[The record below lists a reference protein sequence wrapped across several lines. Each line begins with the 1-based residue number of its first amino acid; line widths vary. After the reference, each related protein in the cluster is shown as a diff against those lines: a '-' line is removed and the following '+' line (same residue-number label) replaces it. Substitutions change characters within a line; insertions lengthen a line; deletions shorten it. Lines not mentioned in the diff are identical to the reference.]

1 MVVRLFIRRSD
12 NHTSFFL
19 FFLALRYVLFCHWRS
34 SSESCWLTPHAHH
47 RPKRVSTCI
56 NRTLPIV
63 PSFPPPFDAFPTYRS
78 NLLSA
83 FALYP
88 YCEPRTE
95 KITTYGFARVHNTG
109 FVVYVVPCL
118 VHTKR
123 MSSHVTRKTC
133 TTQKGWA
140 VWNNW
145 IRNLKPFEKKFEKKE
160 LI

>member
-1 MVVRLFIRRSD
+1 MVGRLFIRRSD

-19 FFLALRYVLFCHWRS
+19 FFLSTSLRTLLPLTFLF
-34 SSESCWLTPHAHH
+34 SSESCWLTPHAH
-47 RPKRVSTCI
+47 RSKRVSTCT

-63 PSFPPPFDAFPTYRS
+63 PSFPPPSDAFPTYGS

-118 VHTKR
+118 VRTKR
-123 MSSHVTRKTC
+123 MNSHVTRKTC
-133 TTQKGWA
+133 TSRKDELSAIIELEICSHTKFG
-140 VWNNW
+140 
-145 IRNLKPFEKKFEKKE
+145 KKR